1 MGFLPFV
8 ESFVSKA
15 LQKDLNKIT
24 NLPMPVDLQA
34 AFVMLSLCYAQQ
46 PSYLHHIVFPSPCI
60 LQHYIKFDVCTIA
73 MLNVGF

>member
-1 MGFLPFV
+1 
-8 ESFVSKA
+8 
-15 LQKDLNKIT
+15 
-24 NLPMPVDLQA
+24 
-34 AFVMLSLCYAQQ
+34 VMLSLCYAQQ